1 MRRATLVAM
10 DAMDS
15 APSLMDSLPRPAAT
29 ASRARGRRLLVA
41 LGLACLG
48 GVLFLVDLPVAM
60 WCRGHRLPGDLGRLI
75 DLGEAFAHALSV
87 AVILIVTVC
96 LDPVLRCAGGFVA
109 ARWDIGRM
117 VLSTFAGGLVV
128 DGLKVLVT
136 RVRPRAVDFANVTSA
151 FETFGVAARQLTTS
165 GSDAA
170 MKLGKSADLMSLPSG
185 HAAVAAG
192 LATVL
197 SWKYPH
203 GLPVFVALAA
213 LAASQRVLSSAHYPS
228 DVAFGAACGVAL
240 AAVCLGTAR
249 PAQPSAGGPRSG
261 TMADRP
267 TPC

>member
-1 MRRATLVAM
+1 M
-10 DAMDS
+10 DAKDS
-15 APSLMDSLPRPAAT
+15 DPFQMDSLPRPALPGPQA
-29 ASRARGRRLLVA
+29 RRLLVA
-41 LGLACLG
+41 FGLACLG
-48 GVLFLVDLPVAM
+48 GLLFLVDMPVAT

-75 DLGEAFAHALSV
+75 DLGEAFAHSLSV
-87 AVILIVTVC
+87 AVILIVAIC
-96 LDPVLRCAGGFVA
+96 LDPVLRHAGRFVL

-128 DGLKVLVT
+128 DGLKLLIT
-136 RVRPRAVDFANVTSA
+136 RVRPRAVDFASVTSV
-151 FETFGVAARQLTTS
+151 FETFSAAARDLTAS

-170 MKLGKSADLMSLPSG
+170 MKLGKSADLMSFPSG
-185 HAAVAAG
+185 HSAVAAG

-203 GLPVFVALAA
+203 GLPVFATLAA

-228 DVAFGAACGVAL
+228 DVALGAACGVAL

-249 PAQPSAGGPRSG
+249 PAQPTAGGPHSG

-267 TPC
+267 TP